1 MTQAHLK
8 DEGSNEEIME
18 SLRNFLTYL
27 ESKKIINITEVM
39 QDKAQMHAIIQ
50 DIMKIDLKEF
60 SKQSQQ
66 KMLKIKSTSGNSS
79 AGTSA
84 TNSQL
89 GHKRVRQGTPVNIK
103 STQDSN
109 PKSHQ

>member
-1 MTQAHLK
+1 
-8 DEGSNEEIME
+8 ME

-60 SKQSQQ
+60 SKQSQ
-66 KMLKIKSTSGNSS
+66 
-79 AGTSA
+79 
-84 TNSQL
+84 
-89 GHKRVRQGTPVNIK
+89 
-103 STQDSN
+103 
-109 PKSHQ
+109 

>member
-1 MTQAHLK
+1 MTQPQLK
-8 DEGSNEEIME
+8 DESSNQEIME

-60 SKQSQQ
+60 SKQSQ
-66 KMLKIKSTSGNSS
+66 
-79 AGTSA
+79 
-84 TNSQL
+84 
-89 GHKRVRQGTPVNIK
+89 
-103 STQDSN
+103 
-109 PKSHQ
+109 

>member
-1 MTQAHLK
+1 
-8 DEGSNEEIME
+8 ME

-66 KMLKIKSTSGNSS
+66 KMLKLKSCSGNSS

-84 TNSQL
+84 TTSQL

-109 PKSHQ
+109 PKSHQQYLNA

>member
-1 MTQAHLK
+1 MGVTQPQLK
-8 DEGSNEEIME
+8 DESSNQEIME

-60 SKQSQQ
+60 SKQSQ
-66 KMLKIKSTSGNSS
+66 
-79 AGTSA
+79 
-84 TNSQL
+84 
-89 GHKRVRQGTPVNIK
+89 
-103 STQDSN
+103 
-109 PKSHQ
+109 